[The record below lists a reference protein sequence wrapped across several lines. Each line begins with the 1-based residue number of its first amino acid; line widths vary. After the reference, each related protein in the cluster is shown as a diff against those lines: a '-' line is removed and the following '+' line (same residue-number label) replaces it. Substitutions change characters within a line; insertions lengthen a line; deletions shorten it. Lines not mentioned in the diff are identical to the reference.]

1 MKKFHPIV
9 LFVILCLTASI
20 LACNAATSL
29 LTGTANLK
37 PQTDSTDTLTV
48 SLPADWTEVDATP
61 KIMGVSGLI
70 EPPIPAASITAS
82 TSISQFNNLSAP
94 GITVKVAHAVSLDA
108 DDGFLSAML
117 DNLAA
122 GSAGS
127 ACQTSG
133 TDNYSDAQ
141 YSGYLET
148 LVSCP
153 SGGVVAELAVRSL
166 QSKDIVIELTLMT
179 ASGGSEAQARSQV
192 KSILSTLKI
201 DPALTSK
208 VPQTF
213 DDYSNMKVVTD
224 QTGSITVSVPP
235 LWTEVEGTPSTSGSV
250 PQAKLIAATDL
261 KNTLWTSPYVGILV
275 YPPNVAVGQFS
286 SYASDLMH
294 RDVTIFHQC
303 KLVDTVSYSDSAYQ
317 GMLDVF
323 QNCDESN
330 DVFLT
335 MEVRSVQGDY
345 QVSVLL
351 NSAPG
356 DTPDH
361 TQALLKAILAS
372 LKVNVSSFPK

>member
-1 MKKFHPIV
+1 
-9 LFVILCLTASI
+9 
-20 LACNAATSL
+20 
-29 LTGTANLK
+29 
-37 PQTDSTDTLTV
+37 
-48 SLPADWTEVDATP
+48 
-61 KIMGVSGLI
+61 LI
-70 EPPIPAASITAS
+70 EPPIPAAAITAS
-82 TSISQFNNLSAP
+82 THISQFTNLSAP